1 MPGAAAYILLQGETV
16 ALYQEGKLK
25 IPDSVIPVLTPAPS
39 ASSAGGPGPGAQ
51 HGLWFSL
58 CRRDKLTGNPMTAYP
73 GGDTAVN
80 GMLQEPGAVGCAASG
95 WLAPGTCAPP

>member
-80 GMLQEPGAVGCAASG
+80 GMLQGAWRGGCAASG

>member
-1 MPGAAAYILLQGETV
+1 MCIR
-16 ALYQEGKLK
+16 
-25 IPDSVIPVLTPAPS
+25 DS

-80 GMLQEPGAVGCAASG
+80 GKMCIRDRPCTVRLAGPTCLAGDVIGDYGCLLYTS
-95 WLAPGTCAPP
+95 